1 MCAINRMP
9 QEILETVFEL
19 VRGEDYGDDD
29 DDIEEHGYRG
39 FTAKSLI
46 WVAVTHVC
54 HYWRECA
61 IGMKRLWS
69 LVEVDE
75 DFRPWHV
82 LAAMTFLERSN
93 PLHITFRHDVC
104 VPQADGEAA
113 FNDLYA
119 SLDENRD
126 RIAGIFLY
134 GDFHETAWVLLQE
147 DLPNLVEVS
156 LDHRVD
162 SVRRYGSISERQKG
176 LKPLLSGR
184 SSSVRKL
191 RLWNFAFTDN
201 LFPNVT
207 HLRLTNGD
215 TSLFPDNDWNL
226 PILSSLSN
234 TLEAL
239 RLYHEIEGRRGSGLI
254 LRSAKDQIHLP
265 HLKHVEV
272 MGASGYGLYG
282 VERCMALLQSLSLPP
297 SLSIL
302 WSTKCDDIYDEGT
315 RSLQFPPPE
324 YCDSVENIAIS
335 LVRAGYSLM
344 EGNTVFGSSTTMTDS
359 GMIRWLCIGLPNVT
373 SISLPSSFLQV
384 GHGKAPSHFTRLIQ
398 DLVCYQVDDDSDPI
412 FCPALSQ
419 LHVYTGVSESNVLGL
434 VQPGDITQE
443 LIERNVAPFKLLSD
457 HSMEF
462 RRDILD
468 RSYVVHFH
476 HGHLTPHE
484 GEYW

>member
-1 MCAINRMP
+1 MTCAINRMP

-19 VRGEDYGDDD
+19 VRGEHYDDD
-29 DDIEEHGYRG
+29 DDIGEHGYRG
-39 FTAKSLI
+39 FIARSLT
-46 WVAVTHVC
+46 WVAITHVC

-61 IGMKRLWS
+61 IAMKRLWR
-69 LVEVDE
+69 LIEVDE
-75 DFRPWHV
+75 DSQPWRV

-93 PLHITFRHDVC
+93 PLHITFRHDVY

-113 FNDLYA
+113 FNDLYT

-134 GDFHETAWVLLQE
+134 GGFHETAWALLHE

-156 LDHRVD
+156 LDHYTD
-162 SVRRYGSISERQKG
+162 SIRRYGSISERQKG

-191 RLWNFAFTDN
+191 RLWDFTFADD

-207 HLRLTNGD
+207 RLRLTNSD
-215 TSLFPDNDWNL
+215 ASLFPDNDWNL

-239 RLYHEIEGRRGSGLI
+239 RLYHEIEVREGSGFI

-265 HLKHVEV
+265 HLIHVDV
-272 MGASGYGLYG
+272 MGSERYGA
-282 VERCMALLQSLSLPP
+282 ERSMALLHSLSLP
-297 SLSIL
+297 STVSIL
-302 WSTKCDDIYDEGT
+302 WRTEWDLMSDEETK
-315 RSLQFPPPE
+315 SLQFPPPE
-324 YCDSVENIAIS
+324 YCNRVQNIAIS
-335 LVRAGYSLM
+335 LVRTGYSLM
-344 EGNTVFGSSTTMTDS
+344 DGNTVFGSSTTMNNS
-359 GMIRWLCIGLPNVT
+359 RMIRQLCIGLPNVT
-373 SISLPSSFLQV
+373 SISLPSSFLKVENGQA
-384 GHGKAPSHFTRLIQ
+384 HSRLTELVI
-398 DLVCYQVDDDSDPI
+398 DLANYQVVDDSDPV

-419 LHVYTGVSESNVLGL
+419 LHVYTGFSESNVLGL
-434 VQPGDITQE
+434 IQRGKFAQE
-443 LIERNVAPFKLLSD
+443 LIDRNVAPFKLLSD

-462 RRDILD
+462 RRDVLD

-476 HGHLTPHE
+476 CGHLTPHE

>member
-1 MCAINRMP
+1 MP

-19 VRGEDYGDDD
+19 VRGEDYDND
-29 DDIEEHGYRG
+29 DDIGEHGYRG
-39 FTAKSLI
+39 FIAKSLT
-46 WVAVTHVC
+46 WVAITHVC

-61 IGMKRLWS
+61 IGMKRLWR
-69 LVEVDE
+69 LIEVDE
-75 DFRPWHV
+75 DSQPWRV

-93 PLHITFRHDVC
+93 PRHITFRHDVY

-126 RIAGIFLY
+126 RIARIFLY
-134 GDFHETAWVLLQE
+134 GGFHETALALLQE

-156 LDHRVD
+156 LDHYYH
-162 SVRRYGSISERQKG
+162 SIRRYGSISERQKG

-191 RLWNFAFTDN
+191 RLWDFAFTDN

-215 TSLFPDNDWNL
+215 TSQFPDSDWNL

-234 TLEAL
+234 TLETL
-239 RLYHEIEGRRGSGLI
+239 RLYHDFEEGNGFGFI

-265 HLKHVEV
+265 HLRHVEV
-272 MGASGYGLYG
+272 MGAGVYG
-282 VERCMALLQSLSLPP
+282 VERSMALLHSLSLPS

-302 WSTKCDDIYDEGT
+302 WSTDFDFMYEEGT
-315 RSLQFPPPE
+315 KSLQFPPPE
-324 YCDSVENIAIS
+324 YCDRVQNIAIS
-335 LVRAGYSLM
+335 LVRAGESLM
-344 EGNTVFGSSTTMTDS
+344 EGNTVFGSSTTMTAS
-359 GMIRWLCIGLPNVT
+359 RMIRWLCIGLPNVT
-373 SISLPSSFLQV
+373 SISFPSSFLKVENGQA
-384 GHGKAPSHFTRLIQ
+384 HSRLTQLVI
-398 DLVCYQVDDDSDPI
+398 DLENYQVDDDSDPV

-419 LHVYTGVSESNVLGL
+419 LHVYTVVSESNVLGL
-434 VQPGDITQE
+434 VQRGKIAQE

-476 HGHLTPHE
+476 HGHLAPHE
-484 GEYW
+484 GKSS